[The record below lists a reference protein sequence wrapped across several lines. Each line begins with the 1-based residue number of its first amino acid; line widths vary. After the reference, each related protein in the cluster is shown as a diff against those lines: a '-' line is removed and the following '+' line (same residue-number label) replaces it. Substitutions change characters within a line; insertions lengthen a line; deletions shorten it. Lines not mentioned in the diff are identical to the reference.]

1 MRWTSSVLNVSV
13 APMLRLTGGL
23 LSCPLVHGRD
33 RLHGSSWGF
42 LAHRR
47 FRCERGGS
55 WCLLFREA
63 LLEGFHQINH
73 RSHVRLGDFGYFLAL
88 ELRSNHRLYIF
99 LILVPVFLRLEGS
112 RKTFNELLRE
122 LLFLVFQFHLVCR
135 NGFRRA
141 NLIGIEHGV
150 QRHSPAARPKDY
162 DGFPLMHG

>member
-13 APMLRLTGGL
+13 ALMLKLTGCL
-23 LSCPLVHGRD
+23 LSCPLLHGRD
-33 RLHGSSWGF
+33 RLHGSSRGF
-42 LAHRR
+42 LTHGR
-47 FRCERGGS
+47 FRCERGRS
-55 WCLLFREA
+55 RRLLFRET
-63 LLEGFHQINH
+63 LFEGFHQVNYG
-73 RSHVRLGDFGYFLAL
+73 SHMRLGHFGYFLAL

-112 RKTFNELLRE
+112 RKTFNELLRK

-150 QRHSPAARPKDY
+150 QRHSPAAWPKNHDV
-162 DGFPLMHG
+162 FPL